1 MDKYFGETANAN
13 FGRLTASATS
23 LFRACRPGYEK
34 ITIWIEFKYHSTQ
47 KASYRIKR
55 VLIHILGCYVVKLIA
70 RRGKTTPKGLIKA
83 KFTYLLHF
91 FSFLDQTCQIDYG
104 CGPNDCKFS
113 FDAKCQIVT
122 SPNGL
127 NGIFNFK
134 VKLISFESALEE
146 E

>member
-1 MDKYFGETANAN
+1 MVNSTNSKSFKIAQN
-13 FGRLTASATS
+13 FHGGAKPPS
-23 LFRACRPGYEK
+23 
-34 ITIWIEFKYHSTQ
+34 
-47 KASYRIKR
+47 
-55 VLIHILGCYVVKLIA
+55 
-70 RRGKTTPKGLIKA
+70 KGLIKA
-83 KFTYLLHF
+83 TFTYLLHF